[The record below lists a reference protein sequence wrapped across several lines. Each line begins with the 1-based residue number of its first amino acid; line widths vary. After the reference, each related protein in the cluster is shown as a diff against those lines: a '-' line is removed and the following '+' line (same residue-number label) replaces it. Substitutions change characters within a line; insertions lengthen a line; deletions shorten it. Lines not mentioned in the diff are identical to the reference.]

1 MLPNYIG
8 RFNNLR
14 YDYCIP
20 LDQHSRSLHIK
31 DWRPVVLVKVFWQ
44 MKHRRLLIFGG
55 SGFVGGNLALS
66 ALQQGWQ
73 VLAADSVFHPGLG
86 SAGWERLDI
95 TDPEAVK
102 RILARFRP
110 DAVVNLAALAD
121 IDRVERERELAWKI
135 NVDGAR
141 FVAESCRRQ
150 AARLVF
156 LSSDAVFDGLGGPY
170 RERDLPAPLNYYG
183 ATKMEA
189 EEAVIRAN
197 PEAVVV
203 RISLV
208 LGFPATAGNSFLAS
222 LEQKLAAGESIV
234 CPVDEVRTPIDVHTL
249 CACLLELAQGS
260 FSGILHLG
268 GKQCINR
275 CDLSRAA
282 AEKMGYP
289 SARIIQ
295 QEAASGQGGR
305 AARHKHGMLD
315 VSLARSLL
323 NTPLL
328 DFEATLEQALVKVN
342 SPAE

>member
-1 MLPNYIG
+1 LYSWDHHG
-8 RFNNLR
+8 
-14 YDYCIP
+14 
-20 LDQHSRSLHIK
+20 RSLRIK
-31 DWRPVVLVKVFWQ
+31 DWRPVVLVEVFWQ

-55 SGFVGGNLALS
+55 SGFVGGVLALS
-66 ALQQGWQ
+66 ALQKGWQ
-73 VLAADSVFHPGLG
+73 VLVADLVFHPGLG
-86 SAGWERLDI
+86 AAGWERLDLM
-95 TDPEAVK
+95 D
-102 RILARFRP
+102 P
-110 DAVVNLAALAD
+110 DAVDRIIAGFQPDAVINLAALAD
-121 IDRVERERELAWKI
+121 IDRAERERELAWKI

-170 RERDLPAPLNYYG
+170 REQDTPAPLNYYG

-189 EEAVIRAN
+189 EKAVTQAH
-197 PEAVVV
+197 PEVVV
-203 RISLV
+203 ARISLV
-208 LGFPATAGNSFLAS
+208 LGFPVTAGNSFLAS
-222 LEQKLAAGESIV
+222 LEQKLAAAEQIV

-268 GKQCINR
+268 GMQWINR

-282 AEKMGYP
+282 AEKLGYP
-289 SARIIQ
+289 STRIIQ
-295 QEAASGQGGR
+295 HAEASGLAGR
-305 AARHKHGMLD
+305 AVRHKHGMLD

-328 DFEATLEQALVKVN
+328 DFEATLERALIKAH
-342 SPAE
+342 SPAG